1 VSRTG
6 RFLFWPGQIVA
17 TPGAIEAFST
27 SGESPFDFLM
37 RHLTGDWGDLDAH
50 DLNANEAAV
59 EQGLRV
65 ISCYRLSSNERIW
78 VITEADR
85 SVTTFLLP
93 EEY

>member
-50 DLNANEAAV
+50 DLKANEVAV

-65 ISCYRLSSNERIW
+65 LSAYHLSDGTKFWI
-78 VITEADR
+78 ITEADR
-85 SVTTFLLP
+85 SSTCYLLP
-93 EEY
+93 DEY